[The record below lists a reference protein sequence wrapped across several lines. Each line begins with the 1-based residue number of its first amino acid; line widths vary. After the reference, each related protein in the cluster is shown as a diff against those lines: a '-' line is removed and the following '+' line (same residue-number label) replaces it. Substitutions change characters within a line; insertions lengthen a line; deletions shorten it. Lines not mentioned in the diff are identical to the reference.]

1 MPGTNLG
8 AGDTEILD
16 ETEALLS
23 WDLHFSEVISRIH
36 HVPGPV
42 LTETLK

>member
-1 MPGTNLG
+1 MPSTSLG

-23 WDLHFSEVISRIH
+23 RDLHFSEIISRIQ
-36 HVPGPV
+36 HVQA
-42 LTETLK
+42 LF